1 MLSISRHKETRP
13 LIDSHALHALGVL
26 VPIRFQPVKVL
37 PGRHPL
43 GRPGDGMR
51 LLRTRP
57 YIAGEDNPRDI
68 DKFSP
73 PGEPRVVEWEDEA
86 QASIML
92 LADISA
98 SMASPHKASLRNTC
112 LLQLTYSLWR
122 AGDRVAATFFDRALY
137 GAIRATNLRMQM
149 QRVAAALQDAE
160 GAAATDV
167 SFALHEYLKQGRPR
181 YSDLLF
187 LVSDFVSTNKHE
199 LDPETEWRPVLNE
212 MRRNVVP
219 VIISFEIPEHGHG
232 VTKLWDPERRSR
244 RLVRLS
250 EKRLRSINEQESARV
265 SSLAGK
271 FRSAGLDYMVLSS
284 QRQIYPQLARLAR
297 TRRLRKH

>member
-1 MLSISRHKETRP
+1 MLSISRDTDSRSV
-13 LIDSHALHALGVL
+13 IDRHALHALGVL

-43 GRPGDGMR
+43 GRAGDGMR
-51 LLRTRP
+51 LLRTRA
-57 YIAGEDNPRDI
+57 YVAGEDNPRDI

-73 PGEPRVVEWEDEA
+73 PDEPRVVEWEDEA

-98 SMASPHKASLRNTC
+98 SMGPRQKAALRNAC
-112 LLQLTYSLWR
+112 LLQLTYSFWR
-122 AGDRVAATFFDRALY
+122 AGDRVATTFFDEALY
-137 GAIRATNLRMQM
+137 DPIRATNLRMQM
-149 QRVAAALQDAE
+149 QRVGAALLRAQ

-167 SFALHEYLKQGRPR
+167 SSALRQYLDQGRQR

-187 LVSDFVSTNKHE
+187 VVSDFLASDSRE
-199 LDPETEWRPVLNE
+199 PDPEVEWRAILNE
-212 MRRNVVP
+212 MQRNVVP
-219 VIISFEIPEHGHG
+219 VIISFEIAERTDGFM
-232 VTKLWDPERRSR
+232 KLWDPERKSR

-250 EKRLRSINEQESARV
+250 RQRVRDINAEESARV
-265 SSLAGK
+265 SKLAGR
-271 FRSAGLDYMVLSS
+271 FRSAGMDFMVLLN
-284 QRQIYPQLARLAR
+284 QREIYPQLARLAR

>member
-1 MLSISRHKETRP
+1 MLSISRHSDSRS
-13 LIDSHALHALGVL
+13 LIDPHALHALGVL

-43 GRPGDGMR
+43 GRAGDGMR

-57 YIAGEDNPRDI
+57 YVAGEDNPRDI

-73 PGEPRVVEWEDEA
+73 ADERMVVEWEDEA

-98 SMASPHKASLRNTC
+98 SMSPPLKSALRNAC
-112 LLQLTYSLWR
+112 LLQLTYSFWR
-122 AGDRVAATFFDRALY
+122 AGDRVGMTSFDDRIY
-137 GAIRATNLRMQM
+137 DPIRATNLRMQM
-149 QRVAAALQDAE
+149 DRIATSLKQSR
-160 GAAATDV
+160 GATTTNLSSV
-167 SFALHEYLKQGRPR
+167 LGEYLRQGRQR

-187 LVSDFVSTNKHE
+187 VVSDFLASDERE
-199 LDPETEWRPVLNE
+199 LEPEIEWRPVLKE
-212 MRRNVVP
+212 MHRNIVP
-219 VIISFEIPEHGHG
+219 VVISFEIPDSTEG
-232 VTKLWDPERRSR
+232 VMKFWDPERESR

-250 EKRLRSINEQESARV
+250 SCRIRRINQQESGRV
-265 SSLAGK
+265 ASLARK
-271 FRSAGLDYMVLSS
+271 FRSAGLDYMILSK
-284 QRQIYPQLARLAR
+284 QRQVYPQLARLAR